1 MARYNVNKVILIGNL
16 GGDPELRY
24 TSSNMPVV
32 NFTVAT
38 NESWVNKEGT
48 REERTEWHRVIAWGR
63 LAEICNEKLRKGS
76 QVYIEGRIQTRSW
89 EDQTGQK
96 RFVTEIVTNEMVILG
111 GRAAEGAP
119 PPAGGSEAEGKD
131 STPASADSDE
141 SYEDFQPPSKDKDDD
156 LPF

>member
-1 MARYNVNKVILIGNL
+1 MVRFNVNKAIIIGNL

-24 TSSNMPVV
+24 TSNNVAVV

-38 NESWVNKEGT
+38 NERWQKDGVWD
-48 REERTEWHRVIAWGR
+48 ERTEWHRVVAWGN
-63 LAEICNEKLRKGS
+63 LAEICNKMLRKGS

-96 RFVTEIVTNEMVILG
+96 RYITEIVANEMVNLS
-111 GRAAEGAP
+111 GRAAGEA
-119 PPAGGSEAEGKD
+119 PPAGEGPEAGHPGAASSPGKGE
-131 STPASADSDE
+131 E
-141 SYEDFQPPSKDKDDD
+141 SYDDFQPPSQDADDD

>member
-24 TSSNMPVV
+24 TSNNMPVV

-38 NESWVNKEGT
+38 NESWVNKEGV
-48 REERTEWHRVIAWGR
+48 REERTEWHRVIAWSR
-63 LAEICNEKLRKGS
+63 LAEICNDKLRKGS

-96 RFVTEIVTNEMVILG
+96 RFVTEIVANEMVILG
-111 GRAAEGAP
+111 SRSGEGAP
-119 PPAGGSEAEGKD
+119 PQADVSDAAGQGSKSASRSEGENYD
-131 STPASADSDE
+131 
-141 SYEDFQPPSKDKDDD
+141 DFQPPSQDADDD

>member
-16 GGDPELRY
+16 GGDPELRH

-96 RFVTEIVTNEMVILG
+96 RYVTEIVTNEMVILG
-111 GRAAEGAP
+111 GRAGESAA
-119 PPAGGSEAEGKD
+119 PPAGGSQAEGKG
-131 STPASADSDE
+131 STPASEGSDE
-141 SYEDFQPPSKDKDDD
+141 SYEDFQPPSKDADDE

>member
-24 TSSNMPVV
+24 TSNNMPVV

-38 NESWVNKEGT
+38 NESWVNKEGM

-63 LAEICNEKLRKGS
+63 LAEICNEKLHKGS

-89 EDQTGQK
+89 EDQSGQK

-111 GRAAEGAP
+111 GRASEGQP
-119 PPAGGSEAEGKD
+119 SGSAGPERSRGSSQ
-131 STPASADSDE
+131 STAGTDE
-141 SYEDFQPPSKDKDDD
+141 SYDDFRPPEQETDDD

>member
-111 GRAAEGAP
+111 GRAVEGAA
-119 PPAGGSEAEGKD
+119 PPASGSEAGGQG
-131 STPASADSDE
+131 STPDSAGSDE
-141 SYEDFQPPSKDKDDD
+141 SYEDFQPPSQDADDD